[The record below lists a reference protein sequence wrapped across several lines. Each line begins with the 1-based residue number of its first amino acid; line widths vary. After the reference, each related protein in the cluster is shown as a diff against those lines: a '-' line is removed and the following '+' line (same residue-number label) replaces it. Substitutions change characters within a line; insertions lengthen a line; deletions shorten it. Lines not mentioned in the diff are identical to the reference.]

1 VWNTVTL
8 VLALAAGGVIGW
20 GVWLVVTPPGE
31 PDKSS
36 ARWVAPFRRVLTE
49 AGWGHLHPVTV
60 VAVGVCGAVIVGA
73 LVVAVIPLPVVG
85 VIATVACGLAAY
97 GSLLRTRAK
106 RYQRLRVAWPGV
118 IDHIRAGIRSGS
130 DVVGSLMALPDTLPQ
145 DITEGLALFREDIRS
160 GMNADS
166 ALREL
171 GGRFA
176 DPVGDRIVE
185 VLRMAHAVGGTDL
198 PGVLSSLQH
207 SVREDIAVREDA
219 HAKQSWVRSA
229 AVLAV
234 SAPWVVLVV
243 ISSRGETLEA
253 YRSLEGGVILVV
265 GAVVSLVAFRIMQKI
280 GSLPAQRRW
289 LV

>member
-1 VWNTVTL
+1 MTTAAL
-8 VLALAAGGVIGW
+8 VLALAAGGVLGW
-20 GVWLVVTPPGE
+20 GVWLLVTRPGE
-31 PDKSS
+31 PRTRSIQS
-36 ARWVAPFRRVLTE
+36 ATPLHRLLTE
-49 AGWGHLHPVTV
+49 AGWGHLHPASV

-73 LVVAVIPLPVVG
+73 VVVAVIPLLVVG
-85 VIATVACGLAAY
+85 VIAAVACGLVAY
-97 GSLLRTRAK
+97 GSVLRTRAK

-198 PGVLSSLQH
+198 PGVLSSLQQ

-253 YRSLEGGVILVV
+253 YRSVEGTGILLV

-280 GSLPAQRRW
+280 GSLPPQRRW

>member
-1 VWNTVTL
+1 MTTATL
-8 VLALAAGGVIGW
+8 VLALGAGGVFGW
-20 GVWLVVTPPGE
+20 GVWLVFSPPGALQ
-31 PDKSS
+31 KRST
-36 ARWVAPFRRVLTE
+36 RWAKPLTLVLTE
-49 AGWGHLHPVTV
+49 AGWGHLHPASV
-60 VAVGVCGAVIVGA
+60 VAVGALGAVIVGA
-73 LVVAVIPLPVVG
+73 LVVALIPLLVLG
-85 VIATVACGLAAY
+85 VIAVVACGLVAY
-97 GSLLRTRAK
+97 GSVLRTRAK

-145 DITEGLALFREDIRS
+145 DITEGLGLFREDIRS

-253 YRSLEGGVILVV
+253 YRSVEGTVILVV

-280 GSLPAQRRW
+280 GSLPPQRRW

>member
-1 VWNTVTL
+1 MTL

-20 GVWLVVTPPGE
+20 GAWLAVTPPGQ
-31 PDKSS
+31 PPTSP
-36 ARWVAPFRRVLTE
+36 ARWAAPFRLVLTE
-49 AGWGHLHPVTV
+49 AGWGHLHPASV

-73 LVVAVIPLPVVG
+73 LVMAVIPLPVVG
-85 VIATVACGLAAY
+85 VIAAVACGLVAY
-97 GSLLRTRAK
+97 GSLLRARAK

-145 DITEGLALFREDIRS
+145 DITEGLALFRDDIRL

-166 ALREL
+166 ALLEL

-253 YRSLEGGVILVV
+253 YRSLEGTAILVV